1 MCATLHEDIYH
12 TSSRMLVAI
21 CGCLAALDIK
31 ARPPRTGVIRT
42 MLRADIPHAVRS
54 MLAAIHR
61 CLALEIEARTP
72 SAGVI

>member
-1 MCATLHEDIYH
+1 
-12 TSSRMLVAI
+12 MLVAI
-21 CGCLAALDIK
+21 CGCLALDIK

-61 CLALEIEARTP
+61 CLAALEIEARTP

>member
-1 MCATLHEDIYH
+1 
-12 TSSRMLVAI
+12 MLVAI
-21 CGCLAALDIK
+21 CGCLALDIK